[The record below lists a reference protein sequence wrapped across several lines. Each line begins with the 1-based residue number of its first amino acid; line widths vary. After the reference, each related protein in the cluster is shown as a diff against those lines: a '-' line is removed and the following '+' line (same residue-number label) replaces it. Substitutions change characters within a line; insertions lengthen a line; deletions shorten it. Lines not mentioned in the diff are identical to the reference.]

1 MGQQK
6 GNQLGIVRFRT
17 GFILSVGGRW
27 VRICVL
33 KNLVTG
39 KGYGKPTATS
49 TEEPLLQHSLEVCCV
64 LEAHT
69 SSSND
74 VDLGGRLL

>member
-1 MGQQK
+1 MGDWWW
-6 GNQLGIVRFRT
+6 G
-17 GFILSVGGRW
+17 SVLR
-27 VRICVL
+27 
-33 KNLVTG
+33 KFLVTG
-39 KGYGKPTATS
+39 KEYGKPTATS